1 MTVYVA
7 AADRQFG
14 PHVLQAGDEI
24 PADLLATM
32 EPESWVAQGHVL
44 ALDGNQ
50 ARSLR
55 TVRQKLIDA
64 RIALFDAEDAFA
76 TKLDELKARKD

>member
-7 AADRQFG
+7 AAARQFG
-14 PHVLQAGDEI
+14 PHLLQEGDEI
-24 PADLLATM
+24 PADLLATI
-32 EPESWVAQGHVL
+32 EPESWVAQGHFL

-64 RIALFDAEDAFA
+64 QSALVAAEAA
-76 TKLDELKARKD
+76 YTTKLDELKSRKD